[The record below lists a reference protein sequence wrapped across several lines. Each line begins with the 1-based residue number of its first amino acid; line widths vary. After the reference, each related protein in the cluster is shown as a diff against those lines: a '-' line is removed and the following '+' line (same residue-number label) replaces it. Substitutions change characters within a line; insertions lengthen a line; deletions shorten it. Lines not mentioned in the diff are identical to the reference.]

1 MRSPRAPAR
10 AHFSGSAAA
19 LAAAAVLLA
28 PGAAA
33 APPPCEPTYGDV
45 QAAVLASALKL
56 LDAGGKPIP
65 GTPADDSAQPPAGDP
80 PKPPKPED
88 ENRRREVCR
97 NIETAPKVIAVQ
109 PGITVVATTSFMA
122 TLSGRLDSVRGQ
134 GAAAG
139 NLMTSTTP
147 PDGLMGLGARNKDR
161 TPPPGPASP
170 FTIYA
175 MGSFLGGRRAEAPNL
190 LGFDYESGSATV
202 GIEYSVN
209 RNLIL
214 GLAANYTGSNADV
227 NGGATVDV
235 SAIQGAAYL
244 SYATRAWF
252 LDLLAAYG
260 THDLDMTRPGLPDPI
275 LGSTSG
281 NALALAVRA
290 GYLFDF
296 GGVRAGPI
304 AGLTYVRSRIDGY
317 TEKGDPQLTLTVSSL
332 TIDSLAG
339 SVGIRFLAPFRAG
352 STLVVPYLNI
362 TLEHQFGDLDQVLT
376 ASLTSAPALP
386 PILSTFAAFDARD
399 FGKIEG
405 GLTLELGPD
414 FSASLSGAHTF
425 GRDESYDFRISAGLN
440 YRF

>member
-1 MRSPRAPAR
+1 M
-10 AHFSGSAAA
+10 
-19 LAAAAVLLA
+19 VLA

-33 APPPCEPTYGDV
+33 QAPCEPVYQDV
-45 QAAVLASALKL
+45 TVDLAVARANLQAAARTDAQGQVDANVQTN
-56 LDAGGKPIP
+56 LDGPANDPP
-65 GTPADDSAQPPAGDP
+65 RTPADNANVRPS
-80 PKPPKPED
+80 PE
-88 ENRRREVCR
+88 EANRRREVCR

-122 TLSGRLDSVRGQ
+122 AIAGRLDSVRGQ

-139 NLMTSTTP
+139 DIITSTTP
-147 PDGLMGLGARNKDR
+147 PDGLMGLGARRKGHA
-161 TPPPGPASP
+161 PPPTPASP
-170 FTIYA
+170 LTVYA
-175 MGSFLGGRRAEAPNL
+175 MGSFLGGSRADAANL
-190 LGFDYESGSATV
+190 LGFDYDSGSATV

-235 SAIQGAAYL
+235 SAVQGAAYL
-244 SYATRAWF
+244 SYATRQWF

-260 THDLDMTRPGLPDPI
+260 THNVDMVRPGLGDPI
-275 LGSTSG
+275 FGSTSG
-281 NALALAVRA
+281 SAFALAARA
-290 GYLFDF
+290 GYLLDL

-317 TEKGDPQLTLTVSSL
+317 TETGDPQLTLSVSSL
-332 TIDSLAG
+332 TLDSLTG

-352 STLVVPYLNI
+352 NNLIVPYLNI
-362 TLEHQFGDLDQVLT
+362 TLEHQFGDLDHVLI

-386 PILSTFAAFDARD
+386 PILSAFAAFDARD

-405 GLTLELGPD
+405 GLTLELGPEL
-414 FSASLSGAHTF
+414 SASFSGASTF

>member
-1 MRSPRAPAR
+1 M
-10 AHFSGSAAA
+10 
-19 LAAAAVLLA
+19 AAAVLVA

-33 APPPCEPTYGDV
+33 QGPCEPTYGDV
-45 QAAVLASALKL
+45 RADLLAVARADALRR
-56 LDAGGKPIP
+56 LDVAGQPIP
-65 GTPADDSAQPPAGDP
+65 DAAAGDATRAPAGDAST
-80 PKPPKPED
+80 PPKPED
-88 ENRRREVCR
+88 ASRRREVCR
-97 NIETAPKVIAVQ
+97 NIETAPKVIAVM
-109 PGITVVATTSFMA
+109 PGVTVVATTSFMG
-122 TLSGRLDSVRGQ
+122 TITGRLDSVRGQ

-147 PDGLMGLGARNKDR
+147 PDGLMGLGARKKDR
-161 TPPPGPASP
+161 GPPPGPASP
-170 FTIYA
+170 FTVYA
-175 MGSFLGGRRAEAPNL
+175 MGSFLGGSRAEAPNL

-209 RNLIL
+209 RNLLL

-227 NGGATVDV
+227 NGGATVDA

-244 SYATRAWF
+244 SYATRQWF

-260 THDLDMTRPGLPDPI
+260 THDLDLARPGLPDPI

-281 NALALAVRA
+281 SAFALAVRA
-290 GYLFDF
+290 GYLFDL

-339 SVGIRFLAPFRAG
+339 SIGIRFLAPFRAG
-352 STLVVPYLNI
+352 SNLVVPYLNI
-362 TLEHQFGDLDQVLT
+362 TLEHQFGSLDQALT

-386 PILSTFAAFDARD
+386 PILSTFAALGATSARSRAASPWSW
-399 FGKIEG
+399 
-405 GLTLELGPD
+405 GPSSVPI
-414 FSASLSGAHTF
+414 SAAPPRSGATKAT
-425 GRDESYDFRISAGLN
+425 ISVLAPASTTGSDRHPPQPRWPANFL
-440 YRF
+440 